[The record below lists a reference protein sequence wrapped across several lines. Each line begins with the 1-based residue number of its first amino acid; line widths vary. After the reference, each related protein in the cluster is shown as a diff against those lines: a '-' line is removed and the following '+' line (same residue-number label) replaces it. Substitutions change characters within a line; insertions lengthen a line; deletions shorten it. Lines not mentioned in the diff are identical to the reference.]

1 MFRWQVDKAT
11 TRCPKRRVLGIT
23 CQAQPLAVRGLLGGW
38 STFTYLPPGT
48 KIIHLPPNLPPKTF
62 MAAGCGLPT
71 AMHAVERA
79 AIRLMD
85 RVVVQGSGP
94 VGLLAAVLAAASGAL
109 QVWGWRTGG
118 RAVGWGEEVRVGR
131 GGGVIP
137 GDCDRGSG
145 APPGSG
151 HPVRH

>member
-1 MFRWQVDKAT
+1 M
-11 TRCPKRRVLGIT
+11 
-23 CQAQPLAVRGLLGGW
+23 GGW
-38 STFTYLPPGT
+38 STFIYLPPGT
-48 KIIHLPPNLPPKTF
+48 KIIQLPPNLPPKTF

-109 QVWGWRTGG
+109 QVWDWRTGG

-131 GGGVIP
+131 EGGVIP
-137 GDCDRGSG
+137 GDCDWGSG
-145 APPGSG
+145 APPGGG